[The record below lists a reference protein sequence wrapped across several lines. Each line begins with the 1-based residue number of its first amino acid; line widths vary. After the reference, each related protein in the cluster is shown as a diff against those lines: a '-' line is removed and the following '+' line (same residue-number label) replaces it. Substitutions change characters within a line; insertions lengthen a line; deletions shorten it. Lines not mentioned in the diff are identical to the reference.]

1 MSKAKIRRARLGKG
15 GPRAFSAVLF
25 TERLFTTISEPGTG
39 YNLLEGE
46 TSNAWESFILGVDCV
61 FIKGLSLTNSW
72 LSAYQ
77 SLMK

>member
-15 GPRAFSAVLF
+15 GLPRFSQFFLLNDFSPLSRSLEQA
-25 TERLFTTISEPGTG
+25 TICLKVG
-39 YNLLEGE
+39 LI
-46 TSNAWESFILGVDCV
+46 NAWESFILGVDCV

-77 SLMK
+77 SLM

>member
-1 MSKAKIRRARLGKG
+1 MIN
-15 GPRAFSAVLF
+15 VLYSF
-25 TERLFTTISEPGTG
+25 ERGSELE
-39 YNLLEGE
+39 YNLLEGG

>member
-39 YNLLEGE
+39 YNLLEGG